1 MRMKNK
7 TRLASFI
14 CYCLLVV
21 CVILTLFPY
30 LWTFLAATHTNSQ
43 VFNFEYSFK
52 LGNNLIQNYYD
63 LLEVLP
69 IWNNLFSSLFV
80 AALYTALVL
89 LIDSM
94 AGYGFSQYQF
104 KGRDTLFI
112 VILAA
117 MMIPVQVL
125 MVPLYIQFS
134 KMNMVDSWW
143 GIILSGLP
151 GAFGVFLMRQA
162 MLSFPRDLVES
173 ARIDGAGEAR
183 NFFTIVLPN
192 MKPALTSLG
201 ILSFVNQWGNYYVPL
216 VLLNTTEKY
225 TIPVAISLLAQPN
238 FDINYGALMLGACMA
253 VLPIMVFFLIFQ
265 KNFIDG
271 MMAGAIKG

>member
-1 MRMKNK
+1 MKKIN
-7 TRLASFI
+7 LASVVS
-14 CYCLLVV
+14 YLVLIF
-21 CVILTLFPY
+21 CVVVSLFPY

-43 VFNFEYSFK
+43 VFNFAYTFH
-52 LGNNLIQNYYD
+52 LGRNLVQNYFD
-63 LLEVLP
+63 LLKALP

-80 AALYTALVL
+80 AVVYTALIL

-94 AGYGFSQYQF
+94 AGYGFAQYRF

-134 KMNMVDSWW
+134 KMNMTDSYW

-151 GAFGVFLMRQA
+151 GAFGVFLMRQS
-162 MLSFPRDLVES
+162 MFSYPRDLIEA
-173 ARIDGAGEAR
+173 ARIDGAGESR
-183 NFFTIVLPN
+183 IFFTIVMPN

-216 VLLNTTEKY
+216 VLMNTTEKY
-225 TIPVAISLLAQPN
+225 TVPVAMALLAQPN
-238 FDINYGALMLGACMA
+238 FDVNYGVLMLGACMA
-253 VLPIMVFFLIFQ
+253 VLPIMIFFLIFQ

-271 MMAGAIKG
+271 MMAGAVKG

>member
-1 MRMKNK
+1 
-7 TRLASFI
+7 
-14 CYCLLVV
+14 
-21 CVILTLFPY
+21 
-30 LWTFLAATHTNSQ
+30 
-43 VFNFEYSFK
+43 
-52 LGNNLIQNYYD
+52 
-63 LLEVLP
+63 
-69 IWNNLFSSLFV
+69 
-80 AALYTALVL
+80 
-89 LIDSM
+89 M

-225 TIPVAISLLAQPN
+225 TVPVAISLLAQPN

>member
-1 MRMKNK
+1 MKKKN
-7 TRLASFI
+7 LASAVSYLALI
-14 CYCLLVV
+14 V
-21 CVILTLFPY
+21 CVAVSLFPY
-30 LWTFLAATHTNSQ
+30 LWTFLAATHTNPQ
-43 VFNFEYSFK
+43 VFNFDYTFRV
-52 LGNNLIQNYYD
+52 GTNLIQNYFD
-63 LLEVLP
+63 LLEDLP

-80 AALYTALVL
+80 AGVYTVLVL

-94 AGYGFSQYQF
+94 AGYGFAQYQF
-104 KGRDTLFI
+104 KGRDTLFL

-134 KMNMVDSWW
+134 KMNMTDSYW

-151 GAFGVFLMRQA
+151 GAFGVFLMRQS
-162 MLSFPRDLVES
+162 MLSYPRDLIEA
-173 ARIDGAGEAR
+173 ARIDGAGESR
-183 NFFTIVLPN
+183 IFFTIVLPN

-216 VLLNTTEKY
+216 VLLNTKEKY
-225 TIPVAISLLAQPN
+225 TIPVALALLAQPN
-238 FDINYGALMLGACMA
+238 FDVNYGALMLGACMA
-253 VLPIMVFFLIFQ
+253 VLPIMIFFLIFQ

-271 MMAGAIKG
+271 MMVGAVKG

>member
-1 MRMKNK
+1 MKTK
-7 TRLASFI
+7 TKIVSLI
-14 CYCLLVV
+14 CY
-21 CVILTLFPY
+21 VILILFVTMSLFPY

-43 VFNFEYSFK
+43 VFNFDYTFK
-52 LGNNLIQNYYD
+52 LGRNLIQNYHD
-63 LLEVLP
+63 LLEALP

-80 AALYTALVL
+80 AVIYTVLVL
-89 LIDSM
+89 FLDSM
-94 AGYGFSQYQF
+94 AGYGFAQYSF

-134 KMNMVDSWW
+134 KMGLVDSWW
-143 GIILSGLP
+143 GIILAGLP
-151 GAFGVFLMRQA
+151 GAFGVFLMRQS
-162 MLSFPRDLVES
+162 MLSFPSDLIEA

-183 NFFTIVLPN
+183 IFFTIVLPN
-192 MKPALTSLG
+192 MKSSLTSLG

-216 VLLNTTEKY
+216 VLLNKTEKY
-225 TIPVAISLLAQPN
+225 TVPVAIALLAQPN
-238 FDINYGALMLGACMA
+238 FDINYGALMLGTCLA
-253 VLPIMVFFLIFQ
+253 VLPIVIFFLIFQ

-271 MMAGAIKG
+271 MMVGAVKG

>member
-1 MRMKNK
+1 MKK
-7 TRLASFI
+7 VKLAS
-14 CYCLLVV
+14 VV
-21 CVILTLFPY
+21 SYVVLTFCVVASLFPY

-43 VFNFEYSFK
+43 VFNLSYAFK
-52 LGNNLIQNYYD
+52 VGSNMVQNYFD

-69 IWNNLFSSLFV
+69 IWNNLFSSIFV
-80 AALYTALVL
+80 AAIYTVL
-89 LIDSM
+89 LLIIDSM
-94 AGYGFSQYQF
+94 AGYGFAQYQF
-104 KGRDTLFI
+104 KGRDTLFMI
-112 VILAA
+112 CLAA

-134 KMNMVDSWW
+134 KMEMIDSWW
-143 GIILSGLP
+143 SIILSGLP
-151 GAFGVFLMRQA
+151 GAFGVFLMRQS
-162 MLSFPRDLVES
+162 MLSYPRELIEV
-173 ARIDGAGEAR
+173 ARIDGAGEFR
-183 NFFTIVLPN
+183 IFFTIVLPN

-225 TIPVAISLLAQPN
+225 TVPVAMALLAQPN

-253 VLPIMVFFLIFQ
+253 VLPIMIFFLIFQ

-271 MMAGAIKG
+271 MMVGAVKG